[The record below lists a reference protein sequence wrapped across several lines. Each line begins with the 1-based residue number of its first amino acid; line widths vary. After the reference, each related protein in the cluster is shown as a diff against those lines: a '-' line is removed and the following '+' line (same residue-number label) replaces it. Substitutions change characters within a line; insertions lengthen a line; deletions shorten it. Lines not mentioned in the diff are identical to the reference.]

1 MKEKQQ
7 IFGPETPNYALLN
20 EAAKGLSA
28 AEVKASMKLAGKNTR
43 KQRKSPR
50 HEQDPSK

>member
-1 MKEKQQ
+1 MKNTKQ

-28 AEVKASMKLAGKNTR
+28 AEVRASKKLTGNKHKKPRSKRLDEKA
-43 KQRKSPR
+43 
-50 HEQDPSK
+50 PS